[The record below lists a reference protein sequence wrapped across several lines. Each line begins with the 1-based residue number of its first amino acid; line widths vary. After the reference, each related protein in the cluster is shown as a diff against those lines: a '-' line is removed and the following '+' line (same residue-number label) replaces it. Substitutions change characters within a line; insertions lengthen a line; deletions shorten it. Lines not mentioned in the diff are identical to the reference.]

1 MSALPPAL
9 AAWAATAELSGLTDA
24 TAETAR
30 QYLSRYFD
38 FTPATREEF
47 GRRIAAAVAAQVSP
61 PPPADASP
69 PDYLSAVL
77 AERRTRPRPD
87 GRPARPPAPPARH
100 PAARPAERAVPPTAP
115 RAPAAGPRLS
125 WPDPASPRPGGFL
138 PPR

>member
-47 GRRIAAAVAAQVSP
+47 GRRIAAAVTAQVTP
-61 PPPADASP
+61 PPPTGVSP

-77 AERRTRPRPD
+77 AERRDRAHARMAAQ
-87 GRPARPPAPPARH
+87 ARPGSPAGGTPAPPAGDSLAA
-100 PAARPAERAVPPTAP
+100 PAAAVPPV
-115 RAPAAGPRLS
+115 AGPDA
-125 WPDPASPRPGGFL
+125 PTPRPGGFL